1 MSRKIIALS
10 TMLLSVLLILVTVET
25 VTGRGVLE
33 GQCTF
38 YQTISPFGK
47 YFNLSQNSKLHL
59 QWLGIV
65 TFAIGNLLLF
75 APNFAL
81 FEQSKKRSVILVII
95 NIIGIILEFFLFQSY
110 SYMFM
115 LIILCILLACN
126 ILIQF
131 IDDIKSRSDMAVFIL
146 TAFIGILNVYYLF
159 HYFIMYKQLDTWYFN
174 DAFDRMNQEMIHI
187 SRINIICLTLWL
199 IPYGILL
206 IREIITTCKTSRTV
220 I

>member
-1 MSRKIIALS
+1 MSKKVIALS
-10 TMLLSVLLILVTVET
+10 TMLLSVLLVLITVET
-25 VTGRGVLE
+25 VTSRGLLE

-47 YFNLSQNSKLHL
+47 YFNLSQSAKLPL
-59 QWLGIV
+59 QWIGIV
-65 TFAIGNLLLF
+65 IFAIGTLLLF
-75 APNFAL
+75 VPNFVL
-81 FEQSKKRSVILVII
+81 FEQSKKRSIALVII
-95 NIIGIILEFFLFQSY
+95 NTIGIILEFFFFQSY

-115 LIILCILLACN
+115 LIIFCILLACN

-131 IDDIKSRSDMAVFIL
+131 IDDIKSRSDMAVLIL

-159 HYFIMYKQLDTWYFN
+159 HHFIMYKQLDTWYFN
-174 DAFDRMNQEMIHI
+174 GAFDRMTQEMIYI

-206 IREIITTCKTSRTV
+206 IREIITTNKNPRTV